1 MDPDCL
7 ILSQLHSDAVDYP
20 KSGNPVP
27 LERIPR
33 LKFRAKPDWNAPETH
48 TSESVNWYESQRAIG
63 RLFRRIELP
72 ALRTVTRAAKYQRR
86 HMDDTPDLTP
96 QDIIA
101 EFRETEPHHDDFLL
115 RTIESRIMEFILLSG
130 ENVGEDVITSMCQLL
145 ESYTSQLRGICAA
158 HALSYSRSAILT
170 EEEALI
176 GTIVAKT
183 SQPRKRK
190 DTMSRLREQTGN
202 LVKAVR
208 AEISGADGTPSETSL
223 ERAWVAYK
231 VALIQRDYFG
241 ARSFAWVALG
251 EIFDAIRDIEEED
264 RRLMQ

>member
-20 KSGNPVP
+20 KSGHPVP

-48 TSESVNWYESQRAIG
+48 TTESVNWYESQRAIG

-86 HMDDTPDLTP
+86 HMDDTSDLTQ
-96 QDIIA
+96 QDVVA
-101 EFRETEPHHDDFLL
+101 EFRETTAGREHILF
-115 RTIESRIMEFILLSG
+115 RTVEHRIMEFIPLSEESVSEG
-130 ENVGEDVITSMCQLL
+130 VITTMCQLL
-145 ESYTSQLRGICAA
+145 ESYISQLRGVCAA
-158 HALSYSRSAILT
+158 HALSHSRSAILT

-190 DTMSRLREQTGN
+190 DMMSRLREQTDSI
-202 LVKAVR
+202 VKAVR
-208 AEISGADGTPSETSL
+208 TEISGADGTPAETSSAGHCAGSCRRPARQW
-223 ERAWVAYK
+223 RAGRTQCSSRCA
-231 VALIQRDYFG
+231 A
-241 ARSFAWVALG
+241 AW
-251 EIFDAIRDIEEED
+251 
-264 RRLMQ
+264 

>member
-27 LERIPR
+27 LERIPK

-48 TSESVNWYESQRAIG
+48 TSESVKWYESRTAIG

-72 ALRTVTRAAKYQRR
+72 ALGTVTRAARYQRR
-86 HMDDTPDLTP
+86 HMDDTPEFTP
-96 QDIIA
+96 QHIIA
-101 EFRETEPHHDDFLL
+101 EFRETGPNRDDSLL
-115 RTIESRIMEFILLSG
+115 RTVEFRIMEFITLS
-130 ENVGEDVITSMCQLL
+130 EESISEDVITTMCQLVD
-145 ESYTSQLRGICAA
+145 SYTSQLRGICAA

-183 SQPRKRK
+183 SQPRKRR
-190 DTMSRLREQTGN
+190 DMMSRLREQTAS

-208 AEISGADGTPSETSL
+208 AEISGADGTPAETSL

-231 VALIQRDYFG
+231 VALIQGDYFG
-241 ARSFAWVALG
+241 ARSFAWIALG
-251 EIFDAIRDIEEED
+251 EVFDAIRDIEEED